1 MWTQGVFLQAD
12 ETGAPLR
19 KRGSSKGGENVFAAR
34 FVREKGKIMSSDKQ
48 SLFDALGR
56 ASVIGLHM
64 VSGIIVGCL
73 VGYGADKWLG
83 SAPWGAGIG
92 LIVGIAAGF
101 RNVWRDAR
109 ILLRQGEEADA
120 NKKHSDGSG
129 RP

>member
-1 MWTQGVFLQAD
+1 
-12 ETGAPLR
+12 
-19 KRGSSKGGENVFAAR
+19 
-34 FVREKGKIMSSDKQ
+34 MSSDKQ

-56 ASVIGLHM
+56 ASVMGLHM

-73 VGYGADKWLG
+73 VGYGVDKWLG

-120 NKKHSDGSG
+120 HKEHPGG
-129 RP
+129 RERP